1 MSMKVLIDRTVDA
14 KTQKEAQSDSEFK
27 AGNAYLVKDEV
38 GQLLI
43 DRGFATKVERLR
55 PIEDRKPR

>member
-1 MSMKVLIDRTVDA
+1 MKVLIDRTVDA
-14 KTQKEAQSDSEFK
+14 RTQKEALSDSEFK